1 MNNKNYDKYQAVIGL
16 EVHAQLLTNSKAY
29 SSDAAEYGALP
40 NSLVSPVTLG
50 LPGTLPFTNKR
61 VIEFGIRLGIATNC
75 KIRER
80 NEYARKNY
88 FYADLPKGYQI
99 TQDKTPI
106 CNDGFIFIKQND
118 GTEKRIGITRIH
130 MEEDAGKS
138 MHDVVPDETLVDLN
152 RAGVALL
159 EVVSEPDLR
168 SSDEA
173 YKYLTEIRRL
183 VRYLDICDGNM
194 EEGSLRC
201 DANVS
206 VMLKDAKE
214 YGRRVEVKNMNS
226 ISNVKRAIEHEIIRQ
241 IDLIENGE
249 IVDQDT
255 RGFDAMTG
263 TTSSL
268 RSKEA
273 ANDYRYFPEPDLQPV
288 IITVAEIAKV
298 KAALPPL
305 PAELIAKY
313 TKQLGLTMY
322 DAGVLTDAKEIA
334 LFFENV
340 LKHTN
345 NAKAAAN
352 WVMGPVKSFL
362 NENGLHISQFPIA
375 AERLAELIAII
386 DSGKISFAMASQRLF
401 PIMTKELTKSPLAIA
416 EEQNLVQES
425 DSDALLEMIKE
436 AIGKYPE
443 KVLEYKNG
451 KVNLLGL
458 FMGEVMKLSKGK
470 ADPKATNE
478 LLKKV
483 LQDDTEIQ

>member
-1 MNNKNYDKYQAVIGL
+1 ML
-16 EVHAQLLTNSKAY
+16 E
-29 SSDAAEYGALP
+29 
-40 NSLVSPVTLG
+40 
-50 LPGTLPFTNKR
+50 
-61 VIEFGIRLGIATNC
+61 I
-75 KIRER
+75 
-80 NEYARKNY
+80 
-88 FYADLPKGYQI
+88 
-99 TQDKTPI
+99 
-106 CNDGFIFIKQND
+106 
-118 GTEKRIGITRIH
+118 
-130 MEEDAGKS
+130 
-138 MHDVVPDETLVDLN
+138 
-152 RAGVALL
+152 
-159 EVVSEPDLR
+159 VSEPDLR

-206 VMLKDAKE
+206 VMMKDAKE

-226 ISNVKRAIEHEIIRQ
+226 ISNVKRAIDHEIKRQ

-263 TTSSL
+263 TTTSL

-288 IITVAEIAKV
+288 IITIAEIAKV
-298 KAALPPL
+298 KEALPPL

-362 NENGLHISQFPIA
+362 NENGLHISQFPIS

-401 PIMTKELTKSPLAIA
+401 PIMIKELTKSPLAIA
-416 EEQNLVQES
+416 EDQNLVQES

-470 ADPKATNE
+470 ADPKATSE

-483 LQDDTEIQ
+483 LQDDMEIQ